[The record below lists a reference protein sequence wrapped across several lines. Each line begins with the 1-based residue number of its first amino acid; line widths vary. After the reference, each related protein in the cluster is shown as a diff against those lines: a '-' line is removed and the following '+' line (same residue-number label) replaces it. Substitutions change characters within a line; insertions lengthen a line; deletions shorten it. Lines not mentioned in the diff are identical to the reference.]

1 MQVAMKLQYP
11 RGTKNKN
18 NSGGR
23 SLSESWHINIKV
35 LRSHKTMSTWADF
48 KMLIEYEQKNAEI
61 YAQVVWYAQ
70 VVNLFIMHA
79 ILCCMHAIPEWDVNN
94 TFEIRFGSHVDLVVH
109 PVAQLRLDQL
119 ARMHVT

>member
-61 YAQVVWYAQ
+61 YAQVVCPSGMPKWSIYLLCMQFYA
-70 VVNLFIMHA
+70 
-79 ILCCMHAIPEWDVNN
+79 AIPEWDVNN